1 MSARLLVTGA
11 GTGPGNNVITSL
23 RRGDPSLVVVGCH
36 DDRFSI
42 KKSVAEPNY
51 LIPSAAHPSF
61 IRALARIVAAEK
73 IDLLIPTSDA
83 DVRAVSR
90 HRARIP
96 CGVFLPRHAVIE
108 LCQDKYRVTAFLRA
122 RAVPAPLT
130 YPVARLGDVA
140 RLFRRL
146 GPEPVVWCRVRRGS
160 GSMGATP
167 VTTAEQARN
176 WIRYWR
182 EMRGVP
188 PSAFTL
194 CEYLPGRDFGCQSVW
209 HEGRLVLAKTFE
221 RLTYFAGEGQPSG
234 VSSVAALAR
243 SVDAP
248 RVVEVCAAAVR
259 ALDPKTSGLYCI
271 DLKEDRRG
279 VPCVTDINVGRFSL
293 STHIYDLV
301 GKHSTALTYVR
312 LALGERVEIGEP
324 YDAAEGYYM
333 VRDVDTLPDIFHA
346 DELFEGIRDA
356 REEE

>member
-1 MSARLLVTGA
+1 VAARLLVTGA

-23 RRGDPSLVVVGCH
+23 RRGDGTFVIVGCH
-36 DDRFSI
+36 DDRFSL
-42 KKSVAEPNY
+42 KKSTAQPNY
-51 LIPSAAHPSF
+51 LVPSAAHPGF
-61 IRALARIVAAEK
+61 VRALRRIVAAER
-73 IDLLIPTSDA
+73 IDLLIPTADA
-83 DVRAVSR
+83 DVRVVAR

-96 CGVFLPRHAVIE
+96 CRVFLPRRSVIE
-108 LCQDKYRVTAFLRA
+108 LCQDKFRVTAFLRA
-122 RAVPAPLT
+122 RSVPVPLT
-130 YPVARLGDVA
+130 YPVTRLSDVG

-146 GPEPVVWCRVRRGS
+146 APDPLVWCRVRRGS

-167 VTTAEQARN
+167 VATPEQARN
-176 WIRYWR
+176 WMRYWK
-182 EMRGVP
+182 EMRGVAAT
-188 PSAFTL
+188 AFTL

-248 RVVEVCAAAVR
+248 RVVQVCAAAVR

-271 DLKEDRRG
+271 DLKEDGRG
-279 VPCVTDINVGRFSL
+279 VPCITDINVGRLSL

-312 LALGERVEIGEP
+312 LALGEPVEIDRP
-324 YDAAEGYYM
+324 YDAVEGYYM

-356 REEE
+356 RGEA

>member
-1 MSARLLVTGA
+1 MAARLLVTGA
-11 GTGPGNNVITSL
+11 GTGPGNNVIASL
-23 RRGDPSLVVVGCH
+23 RRGDPSLVIVGCH

-42 KKSVAEPNY
+42 KKSSTDPNY
-51 LIPSAAHPSF
+51 LIPSAEHPGF
-61 IRALARIVAAEK
+61 VRALGRVITAEK
-73 IDLLIPTSDA
+73 IDLLVPTSDA

-96 CGVFLPRHAVIE
+96 CRVFLPRRAVIE
-108 LCQDKYRVTAFLRA
+108 LCQDKHRVTAFLRA
-122 RAVPAPLT
+122 RSVPAPLT
-130 YPVARLGDVA
+130 YRVNRLSDIA

-146 GPEPVVWCRVRRGS
+146 APDPLVWCRVRRGS

-167 VTTAEQARN
+167 VATPAQARN
-176 WIRYWR
+176 WIRYWK

-209 HEGRLVLAKTFE
+209 QAGRLVLAKTFE

-243 SVDAP
+243 SVDEP

-293 STHIYDLV
+293 STAIYDFV
-301 GKHSTALTYVR
+301 GKHSTAVTYVR
-312 LALGERVEIGEP
+312 LALGEPVEIAEP

-346 DELFEGIRDA
+346 DELFEGLRDA
-356 REEE
+356 RGKE

>member
-1 MSARLLVTGA
+1 MARLLVTGA
-11 GTGPGNNVITSL
+11 GTGPGNNVIKSL
-23 RRGDPSLVVVGCH
+23 RHGDHSLVIVGCH

-42 KKSVAEPNY
+42 KKSTAQPNY
-51 LIPSAAHPSF
+51 LTPPATHPDF
-61 IRALARIVAAEK
+61 VCALRRIIAAEK
-73 IDLLIPTSDA
+73 INLLIPTSDA

-90 HRARIP
+90 QRARIQ
-96 CGVFLPRHAVIE
+96 CRVFLPRHSVIE

-122 RAVPAPLT
+122 RRIPAPLT
-130 YPVARLGDVA
+130 YSVTRLGDAA

-146 GPEPVVWCRVRRGS
+146 APERLVWCRVRRGS
-160 GSMGATP
+160 GSMGATAVATP
-167 VTTAEQARN
+167 EQARN
-176 WIRYWR
+176 WMRYWK

-188 PSAFTL
+188 TTAFTL

-234 VSSVAALAR
+234 VSSVAALAK
-243 SVDAP
+243 SVEEP

-259 ALDPKTSGLYCI
+259 ALDPRTSGLYCI

-279 VPCVTDINVGRFSL
+279 VPCITDVNVGRFSL

-301 GKHSTALTYVR
+301 GKHSTAATYVR
-312 LALGERVEIGEP
+312 LALGEPVEIAEP
-324 YDAAEGYYM
+324 YDGVEGYYM

-346 DELFEGIRDA
+346 DELFEGVRDS
-356 REEE
+356 RGEQ